1 MHFLSL
7 ALPFFLFRSLL
18 FHLLQVIVNVLG
30 VVQFLSSEIPLEEGS
45 FESVAELDFFVFD
58 HGAFAGGALEV
69 LESIDS
75 AVVLAPVLFVPLDAD
90 PQLVLAAGRH
100 SLVLQFSKIPD
111 YSCAVVEEDLPAHQ
125 LFSVCEVVCFE
136 SFGLCLKIEGLD
148 LVQIFLLLGSG
159 GCLERIC
166 GHGDGGF

>member
-1 MHFLSL
+1 VHFLSL

-30 VVQFLSSEIPLEEGS
+30 VVQFLSSEIAFEEGS
-45 FESVAELDFFVFD
+45 FESVAELDFFVLD

-75 AVVLAPVLFVPLDAD
+75 AVVFAPVLFVPLDAD

-100 SLVLQFSKIPD
+100 SLVLQLSKIPD

-148 LVQIFLLLGSG
+148 LVQIFLLLG
-159 GCLERIC
+159 
-166 GHGDGGF
+166 